1 MLSDGWALAGLALS
15 AFTSATILPGSSE
28 AALLALLYAQPTL
41 LWPAL
46 LTASLANTAGGL
58 TSVWLGQRAPTPPKP
73 GRALSWLHRHGAQAG
88 ADFDHAFVG
97 GRVNGVHDVLDGAR
111 VLQEVLAEAFA
122 GNVLGHERLVSVWG
136 GLR

>member
-41 LWPAL
+41 LRLAL

-58 TSVWLGQRAPTPPKP
+58 TSPMAGPTRPTRPNP
-73 GRALSWLHRHGAQAG
+73 A
-88 ADFDHAFVG
+88 
-97 GRVNGVHDVLDGAR
+97 AR
-111 VLQEVLAEAFA
+111 
-122 GNVLGHERLVSVWG
+122 
-136 GLR
+136 

>member
-58 TSVWLGQRAPTPPKP
+58 TSLWLGQRAPPRPNP
-73 GRALSWLHRHGAQAG
+73 A
-88 ADFDHAFVG
+88 
-97 GRVNGVHDVLDGAR
+97 AR
-111 VLQEVLAEAFA
+111 
-122 GNVLGHERLVSVWG
+122 
-136 GLR
+136 

>member
-28 AALLALLYAQPTL
+28 ATLLALLYAQPTL

-58 TSVWLGQRAPTPPKP
+58 TSLWLGQRAPTPPKP
-73 GRALSWLHRHGAQAG
+73 GRALSWLHRHGAP
-88 ADFDHAFVG
+88 
-97 GRVNGVHDVLDGAR
+97 
-111 VLQEVLAEAFA
+111 VLALSWVPLLGDALCVAA
-122 GNVLGHERLVSVWG
+122 GWLRLPWWPCLLWLALGKTARYAVLVWLAKG
-136 GLR
+136 V